1 LFQLIAPIT
10 LVATLLSAPRLPL
23 AVTHTIA
30 APVTAR
36 PSSVEIYQL
45 SLVGPGG
52 GGGGAALQNL
62 VLVIQADEN
71 AYTGF
76 VLSNARSTQLDS
88 VVVHGEVLHAALP
101 TTGGPGELTLT
112 ISAGGVQGT
121 LTVHGNAIAVS
132 GERTL

>member
-1 LFQLIAPIT
+1 MFQLIAPIT

-45 SLVGPGG
+45 SLVGR
-52 GGGGAALQNL
+52 GGGAALQNL

-101 TTGGPGELTLT
+101 TTGGRAELTLT

>member
-10 LVATLLSAPRLPL
+10 LIATLLSAPLSPLP
-23 AVTHTIA
+23 VTHTA
-30 APVTAR
+30 AASVFAR
-36 PSSVEIYQL
+36 PSTVEIYQL

-52 GGGGAALQNL
+52 GAALQNL
-62 VLVIQADEN
+62 VLVLRADEN

-76 VLSNARSTQLDS
+76 VLSNARSTRLDS
-88 VVVHGEVLHAALP
+88 VVVRGEVLHAALP

-112 ISAGGVQGT
+112 ISASGVQGT

>member
-10 LVATLLSAPRLPL
+10 LVATLLSAPLLPL
-23 AVTHTIA
+23 PATHTVA

-45 SLVGPGG
+45 SPVGP
-52 GGGGAALQNL
+52 GGGAALQNL

-88 VVVHGEVLHAALP
+88 VVVHGEVLHAALR

>member
-1 LFQLIAPIT
+1 MFQIIASIT
-10 LVATLLSAPRLPL
+10 LAATLLPAPRLSLP
-23 AVTHTIA
+23 VTHTVA

-45 SLVGPGG
+45 SLVRP
-52 GGGGAALQNL
+52 GGGAALQNL

-76 VLSNARSTQLDS
+76 VLSNAHSTQLDS
-88 VVVHGEVLHAALP
+88 VVVHGDVLHAALP

-121 LTVHGNAIAVS
+121 LTVHGNAIAIS

>member
-1 LFQLIAPIT
+1 MFQLIAPIT

-23 AVTHTIA
+23 AVTHTAA

-45 SLVGPGG
+45 SLVGR
-52 GGGGAALQNL
+52 GGGAALQNL